1 MYTLEFYPEQET
13 IGTLVALKDG
23 VAIFK
28 ESVNLGDEGSVD
40 KFIEQVKGISTK
52 ETEEAVKES
61 KVDTLL
67 ADITSKLNK

>member
-13 IGTLVALKDG
+13 IGALVALKDG

-67 ADITSKLNK
+67 ADITIKLNK